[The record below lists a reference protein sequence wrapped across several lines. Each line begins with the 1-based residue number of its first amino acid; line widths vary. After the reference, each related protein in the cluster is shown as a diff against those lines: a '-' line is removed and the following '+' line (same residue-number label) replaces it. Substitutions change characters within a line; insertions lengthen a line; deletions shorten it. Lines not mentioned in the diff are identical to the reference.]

1 MLDIINTI
9 FTQIGKILTA
19 TLFQI
24 GDSPISLSSIFELI
38 FSLAIAIFIS
48 NTLSNF
54 LKDRLLVKMG
64 IDEGNREAIA
74 VIVRYVIAILG
85 IFIVLQS
92 VGFNLGSLAVLA
104 GGLGVGIGFG
114 VQDLT
119 TNFISGITLLVDRPV
134 KVGDFIELGELMGTV
149 KKISIRSTII
159 KTKNDLAVIV
169 PNKTI
174 IENQILNWSYENTI
188 CCLRIPV
195 TVSEENDPLTV
206 TEALLSA
213 AYLESSVL
221 YNPNPKVLFLE
232 LGEDGFKFEL
242 LVWIDHAILQQEVR
256 SSLNFAIQYILQ
268 QQGISFPES
277 NTLLSFQH
285 PEMLAYLLTK
295 GELPPQKSNDKTEDP
310 TSDSSLQVV
319 TKPKIQP
326 IYLREL
332 LRQIIYFQNLNDLE
346 LRQLIEAGYRQRL
359 LASQILFREN
369 DPGDAFYII
378 LQGSV
383 EVFVEKIN
391 KHLVNLST
399 GKFLG
404 ELALML
410 GIPRTATVRALE
422 DTVLFAINKDGFQ
435 RLLKEQPDFYE
446 QIVQELAKHQE
457 ELSARQK
464 QLREMGLV
472 DESEDDQNA
481 VAWVRKRLKNLFS
494 L

>member
-1 MLDIINTI
+1 MLDFINIILTEI
-9 FTQIGKILTA
+9 AKLFTA
-19 TLFQI
+19 TLFKL
-24 GDSPISLSSIFELI
+24 GGTSISLSSIFELI

-48 NTLSNF
+48 NILTKF
-54 LKDRLLVKMG
+54 LKERVLVKMG

-74 VIVRYVIAILG
+74 VIVRYVTAVLG
-85 IFIVLQS
+85 IIIVLQS

-119 TNFISGITLLVDRPV
+119 TNFISGLTLLVDRPV
-134 KVGDFIELGELMGTV
+134 KVGDFIELDNLMGTV

-159 KTKNDLAVIV
+159 KTKNDSAVIV

-174 IENQILNWSYENTI
+174 IENEILNWSYENTS

-213 AYLESSVL
+213 AYLEPSVL
-221 YNPNPKVLFLE
+221 YNPNPKVLFVE
-232 LGEDGFKFEL
+232 LGENGFKFEL
-242 LVWIDHAILQQEVR
+242 LVWIDRPTLRQEVR
-256 SSLNFAIQYILQ
+256 SSLNFAIQYILKQ
-268 QQGISFPES
+268 QEIYFPEDH
-277 NTLLSFQH
+277 TQLSFRN
-285 PEMLAYLLTK
+285 PEMLAYLLGK
-295 GELPPQKSNDKTEDP
+295 SEKPPEKSNGKTEEP

-319 TKPKIQP
+319 TTPKVQQIS
-326 IYLREL
+326 LTEL

-391 KHLVNLST
+391 KHLVNLGK

-422 DTVLFAINKDGFQ
+422 DTVLFAINKAGFQ

-472 DESEDDQNA
+472 GEEEDDQNA

>member
-1 MLDIINTI
+1 MLDFINIILTEI
-9 FTQIGKILTA
+9 AKLFTA
-19 TLFQI
+19 TLFKL
-24 GDSPISLSSIFELI
+24 GGTSISLSSIFELI

-48 NTLSNF
+48 NILTKF
-54 LKDRLLVKMG
+54 LKERVLVKMG

-74 VIVRYVIAILG
+74 VIVRYVTAVLG
-85 IFIVLQS
+85 IIIVLQS

-134 KVGDFIELGELMGTV
+134 KVGDFIELDNLMGTV

-159 KTKNDLAVIV
+159 KTKNDSAVIV

-174 IENQILNWSYENTI
+174 IENEILNWSYENTS

-213 AYLESSVL
+213 AYLEPSVL
-221 YNPNPKVLFLE
+221 YNPNPKVLFVE
-232 LGEDGFKFEL
+232 LGENGFKFEL
-242 LVWIDHAILQQEVR
+242 LVWIDRPTLRQEVR
-256 SSLNFAIQYILQ
+256 SSLNFAIQYILKQ
-268 QQGISFPES
+268 QEIYFPEDH
-277 NTLLSFQH
+277 TQLSFRN
-285 PEMLAYLLTK
+285 PEMLAYLLGK
-295 GELPPQKSNDKTEDP
+295 SEQPPEKSNGKTEEP

-319 TKPKIQP
+319 TTPKVQQIS
-326 IYLREL
+326 LTEL

-391 KHLVNLST
+391 KHLVNLGK

-422 DTVLFAINKDGFQ
+422 DTVLFAINKAGFQ

-472 DESEDDQNA
+472 GEEEDDQNA